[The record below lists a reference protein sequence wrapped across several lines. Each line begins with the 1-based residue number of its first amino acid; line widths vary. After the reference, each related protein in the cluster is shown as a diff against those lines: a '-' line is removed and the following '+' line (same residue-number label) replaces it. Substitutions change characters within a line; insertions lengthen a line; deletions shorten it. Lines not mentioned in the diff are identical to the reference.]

1 MKSHSR
7 IVLAIVSSMALA
19 VSLGACGSS
28 SSSSSSKKEGGTLVI
43 GSWGGDYDQF
53 QKDAVVPVFAK
64 TNPNTKVVFSTS
76 DSPTRKTKLM
86 AEKSSKQGSYDVVG
100 LGGQELDS
108 VVQAGILQKL
118 DTSKIK
124 RYDDQYDSIK
134 NPYCI
139 AHIQSP
145 ISIIYNAD
153 NVKTPPKDWS
163 DLFNNEAALKKSG
176 TWPGSWSE
184 YVFYGAAAMQK
195 GGQPSDDWSASYP
208 IAEKA
213 AKAMRSYGSTEQIG
227 QALISGEIDYV
238 IGPKARAS
246 MWAASS
252 GKKIESVIPASG
264 TFAYTSDLCIPKN
277 AKNVDA
283 AYDYLNAALEDG
295 PQQYFAEHMRYAPSV
310 KGVKLSNDLQQAVG
324 INDSEAKRIYSVDWS
339 KQIDAAA
346 KRNTLWQQWI
356 Q

>member
-7 IVLAIVSSMALA
+7 VVLAIVSSVALA
-19 VSLGACGSS
+19 VSLGACGS

-53 QKDAVVPVFAK
+53 QKDAVVPAFNK
-64 TNPNTKVVFSTS
+64 INPNTKVVFSTS
-76 DSPTRKTKLM
+76 DSSTRKTKMM
-86 AEKSSKQGSYDVVG
+86 AEKSAKQGSYDVVG

-108 VVQAGILQKL
+108 AVQAGLLQKL

-163 DLFNNEAALKKSG
+163 DLFNDDASLKKSG
-176 TWPGSWSE
+176 TWPGQWTE
-184 YVFYGAAAMQK
+184 YVFYAAAVAQA
-195 GGQPSDDWSASYP
+195 GGQPGADWSAGYP
-208 IAEKA
+208 IAQKA
-213 AKAMRSYGSTEQIG
+213 AKSMRSYGSAEQIG
-227 QALISGEIDYV
+227 QALMSGEINYV

-252 GKKIESVIPASG
+252 GKNIKSFIPASG
-264 TFAYTSDLCIPKN
+264 TFAYTSNLCIPKN

-283 AYDYLNAALEDG
+283 AYDYLNAALEDA
-295 PQQYFAEHMRYAPSV
+295 PQQYFAKKMQYAPTI
-310 KGVKLSNDLQQAVG
+310 KGIKLSEDLQRTAG
-324 INDSEAKRIYSVDWS
+324 ISDAEAKLVHSVDWS